1 MIRIIK
7 QFLTVVFGVN
17 VVSRS
22 EKKNAT
28 IKINL
33 KFFLSFE
40 HMHLHNTLHT

>member
-22 EKKNAT
+22 EKNAT